1 MIIVSTTTWK
11 SEMVSFFHV
20 FAITCLR
27 VLHISMVWIGELV
40 SADNV
45 IFKETHRVLTLLG
58 PSVGTR
64 CRRTSSRRRT
74 ASGSSLSRTALSK
87 RPDSLPASWKSKTKI
102 MPHLFNHR
110 LIFYGVVL
118 FWNSAISFQE
128 RYKMCFSK
136 LLNPLMWMSRYDEC
150 HSPDHGCEHECINT
164 LGGYSCSCR

>member
-27 VLHISMVWIGELV
+27 VLHISMLWMGELV

-74 ASGSSLSRTALSK
+74 ASGSSLSPTAPSK
-87 RPDSLPASWKSKTKI
+87 RPDSLPASWKSKTKKASPFSSYI
-102 MPHLFNHR
+102 N
-110 LIFYGVVL
+110 V
-118 FWNSAISFQE
+118 FWVGSFLKQCNSFQE
-128 RYKMCFSK
+128 RYKMWFSK